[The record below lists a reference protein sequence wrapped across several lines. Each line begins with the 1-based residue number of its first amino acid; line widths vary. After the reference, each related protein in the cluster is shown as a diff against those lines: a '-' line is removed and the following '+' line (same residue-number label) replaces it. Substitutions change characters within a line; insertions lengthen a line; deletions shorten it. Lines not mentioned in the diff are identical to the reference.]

1 MQDSLTIKS
10 VSWRNFR
17 SYGNNT
23 TQLSFGK
30 PGVTA
35 ITGKIIDKTTH
46 GNTNNGVGKSTI
58 AEALTWC
65 LFDKSIAGVKVD
77 ELINNVNQ
85 KNMEVTVEFEK
96 GGNHYLVSRYRKLGK
111 SKSNGVKLLV
121 NDVDKTLDSV
131 SNTNLELER
140 IIGVPYDTFVLI
152 VVITASKDSFLDRP
166 VKSSS
171 GANQTDF
178 FEWMFNLS
186 LLTDKAEVLK
196 EQLKATN
203 DKLKEFHTK
212 VEYQQ
217 QAQARYQRSI
227 DQASKRVTD
236 WEASNEVA
244 IAEAEE
250 SLEHLSSIDAEEQQM
265 LLEMKATVKERVDTI
280 SSSVTELTVSIKSA
294 NQVIKKAN
302 SELEHL
308 ADQKCPYCLQKYESA
323 EAKIEQL
330 KEAVSTN
337 QAMVEDE
344 QPQLDV
350 LAKQLVKQKA
360 KLSEITGAI
369 VIDGK
374 RLAKLTE
381 DIAVL
386 KSKIE
391 TLKTATNPMVAVYDD
406 LIANPPEEEG
416 EIDMTEINELDKL
429 AKHQEFLY
437 KLLTKKDSFIRKNL
451 LAKAVPFLNT
461 RLQHYLSNL
470 DAEYKVEF
478 DLELNAKI
486 TAFGKE
492 MSYRSLSNGQ
502 KAKINIVIPFAFR
515 DVLQSMYGR
524 VNICICDEVLDFG
537 LDETGVALAAGMI
550 RTIAKEQNTSVYVIS
565 HKAAASEGFFD
576 NQILIE
582 MEKRF
587 SNIVHQ

>member
-35 ITGKIIDKTTH
+35 ITGRIIDKTTH
-46 GNTNNGVGKSTI
+46 GSTNNGVGKSTI

-77 ELINNVNQ
+77 ELINNVNL

-96 GGNHYLVSRYRKLGK
+96 GGNHYVVSRYRKLGK

-121 NDVDKTLDSV
+121 NTVDKTLDSV

-186 LLTDKAEVLK
+186 LLTEKAEVLK
-196 EQLKATN
+196 EQLKGTN
-203 DKLKEFHTK
+203 EKLKEFQTK
-212 VEYQQ
+212 IEYQQ
-217 QAQARYQRSI
+217 QAQARYQKSV
-227 DQASKRVTD
+227 DQAKKRVVD
-236 WEASNEVA
+236 WEASNKVA

-250 SLEHLSSIDAEEQQM
+250 SLEHLSSIDADEQQM
-265 LLEMKATVKERVDTI
+265 LLDMKVVVKDKVDTI
-280 SSSVTELTVSIKSA
+280 TTSVNELTASIKAA
-294 NQVIKKAN
+294 NQVVKKAN
-302 SELEHL
+302 TELEHL

-323 EAKIEQL
+323 EVKIAQL
-330 KEAVSTN
+330 KQSVADSQAV
-337 QAMVEDE
+337 VDED

-350 LAKQLVKQKA
+350 LNKQLAKQKA
-360 KLSEITGAI
+360 KLTDINGAI
-369 VIDGK
+369 VIDAK

-391 TLKTATNPMVAVYDD
+391 TLKSAANPMVAVYEDVVN
-406 LIANPPEEEG
+406 NPPEEG

-429 AKHQEFLY
+429 AKHQEFLF

-451 LAKAVPFLNT
+451 LAKAVPFLNS

-470 DAEYKVEF
+470 DSEYKVEF

-515 DVLQSMYGR
+515 DVLQQMYGQ

-550 RTIAKEQNTSVYVIS
+550 RNIAKEQNTSVYVIS
-565 HKAAASEGFFD
+565 HKAAASEGYFD
-576 NQILIE
+576 NQIMIE

>member
-10 VSWRNFR
+10 ISWRNFR
-17 SYGNNT
+17 SYGNNV
-23 TQLSFGK
+23 TQLTFGK

-46 GNTNNGVGKSTI
+46 GSTNNGVGKSTI

-96 GGNHYLVSRYRKLGK
+96 GGSEYVVSRYRKLGK

-121 NDVDKTLDSV
+121 NGADKTLDSV

-166 VKSSS
+166 VKSST

-186 LLTDKAEVLK
+186 LLTDKASVLK
-196 EQLKATN
+196 DEIKVTN
-203 DKLKEFHTK
+203 DKLKEWQTK
-212 VEYQQ
+212 IDFQQ
-217 QAQARYQRSI
+217 QVIARYQKSL
-227 DQASKRVTD
+227 DQASKRVVD
-236 WEASNEVA
+236 WTTSNKTAV
-244 IAEAEE
+244 AEAEE
-250 SLEHLSSIDAEEQQM
+250 SLVELSAIDAEEQQM
-265 LLEMKATVKERVDTI
+265 LLEMKAVVKERVDTI
-280 SSSVTELTVSIKSA
+280 SATVTELTTEIKSA
-294 NQVIKKAN
+294 SKVIQTAEK
-302 SELEHL
+302 ELAHL
-308 ADQKCPYCLQKYESA
+308 ADRKCPYCLQKYESA

-330 KEAVSTN
+330 REAVVAN
-337 QAMVEDE
+337 QEVIDQQ
-344 QPQLDV
+344 QPQLDKLSAQ
-350 LAKQLVKQKA
+350 LAKQKT
-360 KLSEITGAI
+360 KLNEINGAI
-369 VIDGK
+369 VIDAK
-374 RLAKLTE
+374 RLAKLSE

-391 TLKTATNPMVAVYDD
+391 LLKSAENPMVAVYDD
-406 LIANPPEEEG
+406 LVNNPPEEG
-416 EIDMTEINELDKL
+416 EIDMTEVNELDKL
-429 AKHQEFLY
+429 VKHQEFLY

-451 LAKAVPFLNT
+451 LAKAIPFLNS

-478 DLELNAKI
+478 DLELNVKI
-486 TAFGKE
+486 MAFGKE

-515 DVLQSMYGR
+515 DVLQKMYGK

-550 RTIAKEQNTSVYVIS
+550 RTIAKEQDTSVYVIS
-565 HKAAASEGFFD
+565 HKAAASEGYFD
-576 NQILIE
+576 HQIVIE